1 MTDSK
6 KTNKTAKSAPAANSQ
21 DGQIQELHNKL
32 LRSLADYANLEKR
45 IDSQRGMLITFATAN
60 ILNKIVP
67 VLDDFNLAQ
76 THLKDAGLQIAIDK
90 FKQVLRG
97 EGVNEINPINQPF
110 NAELMTCVDTKPG
123 QDNHVLEVTKVGYQ
137 FMDQVI
143 RPAEVIVG
151 KDVKPEPAS

>member
-1 MTDSK
+1 MTDPK
-6 KTNKTAKSAPAANSQ
+6 KSNKTAKSASVANPQ
-21 DGQIQELHNKL
+21 DGQIQELQNKL

-45 IDSQRGMLITFATAN
+45 IDSQRGMLISFATAN

-76 THLKDAGLQIAIDK
+76 AHLKDAGLQISIDK

-97 EGVNEINPINQPF
+97 EGVAEINPLNQPF

-123 QDNHVLEVTKVGYQ
+123 QNDQVLEVTKIGYQ

-143 RPAEVIVG
+143 RPAEVVVG
-151 KDVKPEPAS
+151 KNVSN